1 VSQLTAMGFRAVP
14 TSANFVYFDVGEESA
29 EVARR
34 IQAAGVI
41 VRPLT
46 AWGAPT
52 AIRVTVG
59 TADQNRRFLAALR
72 SAVERA
78 AVR

>member
-1 VSQLTAMGFRAVP
+1 MGFHAVP
-14 TSANFVYFDVGEESA
+14 TSASFVYFDVGEDSA
-29 EVARR
+29 EIARR
-34 IQAAGVI
+34 IQAEGVI
-41 VRPLT
+41 VRPLN

-52 AIRVTVG
+52 ALRVTVG
-59 TADQNRRFLAALR
+59 TPEQNRRFLAALR